1 MKTDNVDNLG
11 RTALMLAARN
21 GQLAV
26 VQWLLGHDADVNK
39 AANNGWTPLHF
50 AAHAGHAN
58 VLTCLMNGGASL
70 TGTILA
76 TDPRPEVLPIDV
88 AANDEIKHL
97 IRRRRVQQLI
107 RRHSEEHEAVYPMIL
122 KRNRRW

>member
-39 AANNGWTPLHF
+39 AANNGWIPLYF

-58 VLTCLMNGGASL
+58 VLTCLMNRGASL

-76 TDPRPEVLPIDV
+76 TDPRPDLLPIDV
-88 AANDEIKHL
+88 SANDEIKHL
-97 IRRRRVQQLI
+97 I
-107 RRHSEEHEAVYPMIL
+107 
-122 KRNRRW
+122 